1 MAGFWEELNL
11 GGILE
16 EGLSKT
22 IDTAQGAIGA
32 KLGIA
37 PTGEPSQAYPEQ
49 VPAGDKPRTLQGV
62 PVSNQDA
69 SRNGNYENRGGI
81 LMPVEDTQRYLFLGV
96 GALGILAVAFIA
108 ANKRRIA

>member
-1 MAGFWEELNL
+1 MSDFWKELNL

-37 PTGEPSQAYPEQ
+37 QTGEPAANYPEQ
-49 VPAGDKPRTLQGV
+49 AQRAERPRTVQNVGAPL
-62 PVSNQDA
+62 QDA
-69 SRNGNYENRGGI
+69 PRSATYENRGG
-81 LMPVEDTQRYLFLGV
+81 LLLPVEPTQRYLYLGV
-96 GALGILAVAFIA
+96 GAVVVLGLAFIA
-108 ANKRRIA
+108 SNKRFK